1 MSIDQ
6 IAKAIT
12 DYQACAA
19 NYDMWEHGGKS
30 SASDEQIDKMD
41 AELTKFEQAANAA
54 KAELARL
61 SPAEQAQFK
70 AKYPNLG

>member
-1 MSIDQ
+1 MTIDE
-6 IAKAIT
+6 IASAIQN
-12 DYQACAA
+12 YQACAA

-41 AELTKFEQAANAA
+41 NELSAAEKSANAA

-61 SPAEQAQFK
+61 PAAEQAKFK
-70 AKYPNLG
+70 AKYPNLA